1 MSLQNWVEDLDLYC
15 TPGGQIGLIGSM
27 FFAGWAFS
35 AFFLPR
41 TADLYGR
48 RKVYLFAMSG
58 HLIFYGGIILSR
70 NIKLTTALQFF
81 LGTMSVGRASIGYL
95 YMLELIP

>member
-1 MSLQNWVEDLDLYC
+1 
-15 TPGGQIGLIGSM
+15 M

-41 TADLYGR
+41 TADIYGR
-48 RKVYLFAMSG
+48 RNVYLFSMIG
-58 HLIFYGGIILSR
+58 HLVFYGGEILSR
-70 NIKLTTALQFF
+70 NLKLTTGLQFF

-95 YMLELIP
+95 YMLELIPTEN